1 MSEPAAQA
9 KRKPKK
15 RTIVGSVLAAVGVV
29 FGALWGLDN
38 WARQQVADYVTEK
51 VEQVLSLEND
61 EPVTVEIAGV
71 SVIAQVLTGTI
82 DEVDVG
88 VEDVTIGEF
97 TGGVSLTA
105 EGIPVDLTK
114 PIDTVQIEFTVNETS
129 IQKIAHV
136 LSATAIDRVQL
147 VDSEI
152 QFTSEFRVFGFPIDV
167 GVAIEP
173 FAANGEVGFTP
184 TGVTVNGTRSSASAL
199 TDKYGSVAESLLRT
213 RSICVARWLPV
224 ALTVDDVSVRDDD
237 LVIVIGADKAIL
249 DDASLRRL
257 GSCG

>member
-15 RTIVGSVLAAVGVV
+15 RTIDGSVLAAVGVV